1 MEYIIFFTA
10 LMVLIGS
17 VSIAMPSKSARK
29 VSKVRM
35 EAKKLGCKISS
46 TLYGENKFKNKTSIE
61 VSYQIINETNLED
74 AHFIRDKDKLILYSP
89 VKLKY
94 SDSFDSL
101 NTLLNE
107 MTDSID
113 EIIFTRTSIS
123 FLWKEK
129 NGIEE
134 LKLVLAGLNKFNFF

>member
-1 MEYIIFFTA
+1 
-10 LMVLIGS
+10 MVLIGS

-134 LKLVLAGLNKFNFF
+134 LKLILIGLNKLNFF

>member
-17 VSIAMPSKSARK
+17 VSLAMTSKSSRK

-46 TLYGENKFKNKTSIE
+46 TLYGENKFKNKNSIE
-61 VSYQIINETNLED
+61 VSYQIANETTLED

-94 SDSFDSL
+94 LDSFDSL
-101 NTLLNE
+101 NALLNE
-107 MTDSID
+107 MSESVD
-113 EIIFTRTSIS
+113 EIIFSRTSIS

-129 NGIEE
+129 NGVEE

>member
-94 SDSFDSL
+94 LDSFDSL
-101 NTLLNE
+101 NAILNE
-107 MTDSID
+107 MSDSID

>member
-1 MEYIIFFTA
+1 MEYVIFFTA

-17 VSIAMPSKSARK
+17 VSIAMPSKSSRK
-29 VSKVRM
+29 ISKVRM
-35 EAKKLGCKISS
+35 EAKILGRKISS
-46 TLYGENKFKNKTSIE
+46 TLYGENKFKNKSSIE
-61 VSYQIINETNLED
+61 VSYQIINETNLKD

-101 NTLLNE
+101 NKMLE
-107 MTDSID
+107 KMSDSLD
-113 EIIFTRTSIS
+113 EIIFTKSSIS

-129 NGIEE
+129 KGIEE
-134 LKLVLAGLNKFNFF
+134 LKLILVELKKINLF

>member
-74 AHFIRDKDKLILYSP
+74 AHFIRDKDKFNLYSS
-89 VKLKY
+89 VKLQY

-101 NTLLNE
+101 IAQLNE
-107 MTDSID
+107 MSDSID

>member
-1 MEYIIFFTA
+1 MEYVIFFTA

-17 VSIAMPSKSARK
+17 VSIAMPSKSSRK

-35 EAKKLGCKISS
+35 EAKILGCKISS
-46 TLYGENKFKNKTSIE
+46 TLYGENKFKNKSSIE
-61 VSYQIINETNLED
+61 VSYQIINETNLKD

-94 SDSFDSL
+94 SDSFNSLNIMLEKMSDSL
-101 NTLLNE
+101 
-107 MTDSID
+107 D
-113 EIIFTRTSIS
+113 EIIFAKSSIS

-129 NGIEE
+129 KGIEE
-134 LKLVLAGLNKFNFF
+134 LKLILVGLKKINLF

>member
-17 VSIAMPSKSARK
+17 VSIAMPSKSSRK

-35 EAKKLGCKISS
+35 EERILGCKISS
-46 TLYGENKFKNKTSIE
+46 TLYGKNKFKNKSSIE
-61 VSYQIINETNLED
+61 VSYQIINETNLKD

-101 NTLLNE
+101 NIMLE
-107 MTDSID
+107 KMSDSLD
-113 EIIFTRTSIS
+113 EIIFTKSSIS

-134 LKLVLAGLNKFNFF
+134 LKLILVGLKKINLF

>member
-1 MEYIIFFTA
+1 
-10 LMVLIGS
+10 MVLIGS

-94 SDSFDSL
+94 SENFCSIK
-101 NTLLNE
+101 NE
-107 MTDSID
+107 LKGLAESID
-113 EIIFTRTSIS
+113 EIIFTSSFIS
-123 FLWKEK
+123 FLWKESD
-129 NGIEE
+129 GIEV
-134 LKLVLAGLNKFNFF
+134 LKAILEKLENLKNL

>member
-1 MEYIIFFTA
+1 
-10 LMVLIGS
+10 MVLIGS

>member
-1 MEYIIFFTA
+1 MEYIVFFGA
-10 LMVLIGS
+10 VILLIGS
-17 VSIAMPSKSARK
+17 ISIALPSKASRK
-29 VSKVRM
+29 ISKTRM
-35 EAKKLGCKISS
+35 EAKLLGCKISS
-46 TLYGENKFKNKTSIE
+46 TLYGENKFKNKSSIE

-94 SDSFDSL
+94 SDSFDNLSIMVEKMSDSL
-101 NTLLNE
+101 
-107 MTDSID
+107 D
-113 EIIFTRTSIS
+113 EIIFSKSSIS

-134 LKLVLAGLNKFNFF
+134 LKLILMGLDKFNFF

>member
-101 NTLLNE
+101 NVILNE
-107 MTDSID
+107 MSDSID

>member
-1 MEYIIFFTA
+1 
-10 LMVLIGS
+10 
-17 VSIAMPSKSARK
+17 MPSKSARK

-101 NTLLNE
+101 NEILNE
-107 MTDSID
+107 MSDSID
-113 EIIFTRTSIS
+113 EIIFTRTSIF

>member
-1 MEYIIFFTA
+1 
-10 LMVLIGS
+10 MVLIGS
-17 VSIAMPSKSARK
+17 VSIAMPSKSSRK

-94 SDSFDSL
+94 SDNFDSL
-101 NTLLNE
+101 NAILNE
-107 MTDSID
+107 MSDSID

>member
-1 MEYIIFFTA
+1 
-10 LMVLIGS
+10 
-17 VSIAMPSKSARK
+17 
-29 VSKVRM
+29 M

-101 NTLLNE
+101 NALLNE
-107 MTDSID
+107 MSDSID